1 MEKNKALAYLFLRLS
16 IGISFLGHGI
26 VRLPKIPAFRNWMI
40 DLFKT
45 SLMPEV
51 FTYLFAS
58 ILPFV
63 ELLLGILLVI
73 GWRTKE
79 AYIIGSVVICALILG
94 SCLIENWEAV
104 AFQLI
109 YALLFFILLFYMEY
123 NKYALERSFSGRKE

>member
-16 IGISFLGHGI
+16 IGLSFLGHGI

-45 SLMPEV
+45 SLMPEAL
-51 FTYLFAS
+51 TYLFAS
-58 ILPFV
+58 VLPFV
-63 ELLLGILLVI
+63 ELLLGILLII
-73 GWRTKE
+73 GWRTRA
-79 AYIIGSVVICALILG
+79 AYIIGSAVICALIFG

-109 YALLFFILLFYMEY
+109 YALLFFILLCYMEY
-123 NKYALERSFSGRKE
+123 NKYALDKEWKVE

>member
-26 VRLPKIPAFRNWMI
+26 VRLPKIPAFRSWMI

-51 FTYLFAS
+51 FIYLFAS

-73 GWRTKE
+73 GWRTRE
-79 AYIIGSVVICALILG
+79 AYIIGFAVICTLIFG
-94 SCLIENWEAV
+94 SCLIENWETV

-109 YALLFFILLFYMEY
+109 YALLFFILLCYMDY
-123 NKYALERSFSGRKE
+123 NKYALDKEWKTE

>member
-45 SLMPEV
+45 SLMPEA

-58 ILPFV
+58 VLPFV

-73 GWRTKE
+73 GWRTRE
-79 AYIIGSVVICALILG
+79 AYMIGSAVICVLIFG

-109 YALLFFILLFYMEY
+109 YALLFFILLCYMDY
-123 NKYALERSFSGRKE
+123 NKYALDKEWKID

>member
-26 VRLPKIPAFRNWMI
+26 VRLPKISAFRNWMI

-45 SLMPEV
+45 SLMPEA

-58 ILPFV
+58 VLPFV

-73 GWRTKE
+73 GWRTRE
-79 AYIIGSVVICALILG
+79 AYIIGFAVICALIFG

-109 YALLFFILLFYMEY
+109 YALLFFILLCHMDY
-123 NKYALERSFSGRKE
+123 NKHALDKEWKTD

>member
-79 AYIIGSVVICALILG
+79 AYIIGSSVICALILG

-109 YALLFFILLFYMEY
+109 YALLFFILLCHMEY
-123 NKYALERSFSGRKE
+123 NKYGLDKEWKAE